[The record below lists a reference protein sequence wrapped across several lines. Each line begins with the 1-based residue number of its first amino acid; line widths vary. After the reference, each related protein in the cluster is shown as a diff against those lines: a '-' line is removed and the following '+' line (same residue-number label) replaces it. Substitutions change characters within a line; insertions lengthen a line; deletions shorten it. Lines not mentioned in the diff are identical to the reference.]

1 MRPYTSLMS
10 RVTRRANPGTFPL
23 FGFPTSVRPG
33 FAVFLVILAVLYPF
47 PLGLWV
53 AGAVAVFTL
62 VHELGHALAA
72 RRYECEASISLDFMV
87 AYAAYSPPRPLTWR
101 QKVSISLAGPSLQ
114 VATATLV
121 LLAVGVNPFS
131 RDDIASSE
139 MSAAVWWAGIALGLV
154 NLVPLTPLDG
164 GAVVAEVA
172 ERLAPNR
179 GRTVVMQVS
188 FAVTVIG
195 AALSVLYGLPGLLPL
210 FAFMLLV
217 QYQQLFL
224 PQRLKR
230 ALSQRSLTPEGRPEM
245 DESVLAM
252 LLEINEHRHALNYA
266 TAAYVKCPSFACA
279 FGAARAAHA
288 LGDPDLSDAWLRA
301 AASSRTEENQLV
313 IALRHHP
320 ELAPGAARL
329 GLVTEPLPNR

>member
-10 RVTRRANPGTFPL
+10 RDSRRTTPGTFPL
-23 FGFPTSVRPG
+23 FGFPTSIRPG

-53 AGAVAVFTL
+53 AGAVAVFT
-62 VHELGHALAA
+62 VIHELGHALAA
-72 RRYECEASISLDFMV
+72 RRYECDASISLDFMV
-87 AYAAYSPPRPLTWR
+87 AYATYKPPRPLSWN
-101 QKVSISLAGPSLQ
+101 QKIAISLAGPSLQ
-114 VATATLV
+114 VATASLV

-154 NLVPLTPLDG
+154 NLIPLTPLDG
-164 GAVVAEVA
+164 GAVVAEIA
-172 ERLAPNR
+172 ERVSPNR
-179 GRTVVMQVS
+179 GRTLVMQVS
-188 FAVTVIG
+188 FAVTVIAG
-195 AALSVLYGLPGLLPL
+195 ALCVFFGLIGLLPL
-210 FAFMLLV
+210 FAFMLLM

-252 LLEINEHRHALNYA
+252 LLEIDENRHALDYA

-288 LGDPDLSDAWLRA
+288 LGDTALSDAWLQA
-301 AASSRTEENQLV
+301 ARSSQFEENQMTV
-313 IALRHHP
+313 ALRHHP
-320 ELAPGAARL
+320 ELVPGAARL